1 MITLHHLRIGRSLFT
16 VWLLEEME
24 LDYDLKV
31 YLRDPET
38 MRSQADI
45 KAVHPLGKSPIIE
58 DSDYQGL
65 MLTESGVITSYV
77 LEKYDLAHALHP
89 NKSDLAEWA
98 VYQQWLT
105 YPEGSVFAPLL
116 LKMLTLRSGVDH
128 PVISPFSDSE
138 IALHFGHITNKLGDN
153 DYILGSEFSGADFGI
168 CYVASMG
175 ERLGLLGDY
184 PKLQAYMHR
193 CMSRPAFVRAV
204 EKAVE

>member
-16 VWLLEEME
+16 VWLLEEAGA
-24 LDYDLKV
+24 DYDLKV

-58 DSDYQGL
+58 DGNL
-65 MLTESGVITSYV
+65 MLTESGVITNYI
-77 LEKYDLAHALHP
+77 LEKFDTDHTLHPSKDDLAV
-89 NKSDLAEWA
+89 WA
-98 VYQQWLT
+98 KYQQWLT

-128 PVISPFSDSE
+128 PVITPFSEAE
-138 IALHFGHITNKLGDN
+138 IKLHYGHIVNQLGDN
-153 DYILGSEFSGADFGI
+153 DYILGDQFSGADFGM
-168 CYVASMG
+168 CYVVSMG
-175 ERLGLLGDY
+175 ERLGLLAEY
-184 PKLQAYMHR
+184 PVLQAYMQR
-193 CMSRPAFVRAV
+193 CMSRPAFLRAV